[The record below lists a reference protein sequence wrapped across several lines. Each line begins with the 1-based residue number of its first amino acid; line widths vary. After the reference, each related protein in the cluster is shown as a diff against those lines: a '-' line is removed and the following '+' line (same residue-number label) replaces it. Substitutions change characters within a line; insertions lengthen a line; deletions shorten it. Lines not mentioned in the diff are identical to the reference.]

1 MPKNWAIAI
10 GINHYRFLQPLNY
23 AKRDAQLM
31 QQFLYNDAGFDNV
44 LFFSDD
50 SPDIGGNSTHPDRV
64 NLLRILRLMFDKPVM
79 TAGDNFW
86 FFFSGH
92 GIRYAD
98 RDYLMPSDGDP
109 GDVENTAIS
118 ISYVSERLR
127 RCGADNVVL
136 ILDACRNQGNRS
148 GQGIG
153 NETAAQAQQ
162 TGIISIFSCSPNE
175 LSYEVDTLKQGT
187 FTHALLEG
195 LGNQGKCATVE
206 RLNQYLSYRV
216 PELNRQHGKPQ
227 QTPYTIAEP
236 VTKSHLILLPQYAT
250 LHDIATLKND
260 AYQAEVSK
268 NIELSEQLWIR
279 VLAVASGQDLEAVKS
294 LQRIERLRIESSNVS
309 RPLRLNNQNQD
320 QVFGVKSTDS
330 GTHNRPKNSTTKL
343 LFTVS
348 YIGVV
353 LGVGT
358 ISFFLFRNIRYNLLN
373 PEKPSSILL
382 NTQTPIVQ
390 ETQNEI
396 QVSPTP
402 SNQRKE
408 SVPII
413 EFYCGI
419 HNNIPATMV
428 KTPSGGER
436 VFIYWVSKISAEYT
450 PKQRCQ
456 EVTKRLNISFKGGG
470 GQYITHGVMNGKPVI
485 CTTDEASNG
494 CINILFTLNRGQDAK
509 EILEELF
516 RFNDN
521 NFSGKPLLI

>member
-10 GINHYRFLQPLNY
+10 GINQYDFLQPLNY
-23 AKRDAQLM
+23 AQRDAQLM
-31 QQFLYNDAGFDNV
+31 QQFLSNNAGFENV

-50 SPDIGGNSTHPDRV
+50 SPDISGKSTRPYRA
-64 NLLRILRLMFDKPVM
+64 NLLRILRQMFDKPFM

-92 GIRYAD
+92 GIRHAGS
-98 RDYLMPSDGDP
+98 DYLMPGDGDP
-109 GDVENTAIS
+109 GDVENTAIP

-148 GQGIG
+148 GEGIG
-153 NETAAQAQQ
+153 DETATQAQQ
-162 TGIISIFSCSPNE
+162 TGIITIFSCSPNE
-175 LSYEVDTLKQGT
+175 LSYEVETLQQGT

-260 AYQAEVSK
+260 AYQAEVNN

-294 LQRIERLRIESSNVS
+294 LQRIERLRIESSNLS
-309 RPLRLNNQNQD
+309 RPLRFNNQNQD
-320 QVFGVKSTDS
+320 QVLGVKSTDY
-330 GTHNRPKNSTTKL
+330 GTPNRPKRSITKS
-343 LFTVS
+343 LFILYQS
-348 YIGVV
+348 IGFV

-358 ISFFLFRNIRYNLLN
+358 ILFFV
-373 PEKPSSILL
+373 EKFVKFNSIIHTFPTPLT
-382 NTQTPIVQ
+382 TQTPVVK

-402 SNQRKE
+402 SKQRKE

-456 EVTKRLNISFKGGG
+456 EATRRLNISFKGGG
-470 GQYITHGVMNGKPVI
+470 GQYITYGVMNGKPVI
-485 CTTDEASNG
+485 CTTDTPGNS

-516 RFNDN
+516 QLN
-521 NFSGKPLLI
+521 NKNLSSRPLRI